1 VGRGKRAQ
9 EGTYFPE
16 SDQRILGDSGFVERV
31 LKEAE
36 EKMEMRYRL
45 RLQGVDLDKA
55 AARAAEV
62 LGMKKEEVWTKGR
75 YRKVVE
81 ARSLFCYWAVRALG
95 TTMSSLAVQLGISV
109 PAVSKSVK
117 RGEEVAEA
125 RGYSLVSS

>member
-1 VGRGKRAQ
+1 
-9 EGTYFPE
+9 
-16 SDQRILGDSGFVERV
+16 
-31 LKEAE
+31 
-36 EKMEMRYRL
+36 
-45 RLQGVDLDKA
+45 VDLDKA

-62 LGMKKEEVWTKGR
+62 LGVKKEEVWARGR

-81 ARSLFCYWAVRALG
+81 VRSLFCYWAVRELG

-117 RGEEVAEA
+117 RGGELAGA